1 VVMQASNP
9 STLENCEFKASLGL
23 HSKILS
29 QKKDFSPALSDS
41 SLKPL
46 G

>member
-1 VVMQASNP
+1 MHGGPHLLPQAWKV
-9 STLENCEFKASLGL
+9 EAGGYEFKASLGL

-29 QKKDFSPALSDS
+29 QKQTPPTK
-41 SLKPL
+41 KT